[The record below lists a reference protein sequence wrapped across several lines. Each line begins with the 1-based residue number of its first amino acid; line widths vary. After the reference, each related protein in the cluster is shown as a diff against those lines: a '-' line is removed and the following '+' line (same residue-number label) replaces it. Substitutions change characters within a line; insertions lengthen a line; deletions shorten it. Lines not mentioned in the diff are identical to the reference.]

1 MSNKKISQLTAATTV
16 TGPDV
21 VPIVNAGSTKKV
33 TLSTLSSFMAAA
45 GATGPTGPQGVAG
58 TPGMSGASIE
68 GPTGPTGAGEA
79 YQGATAPVE
88 ASAGATWFD
97 TDNGQYFVRY
107 DGVWVEVGG
116 KHYP

>member
-21 VPIVNAGSTKKV
+21 VPIVNGGATRKV
-33 TLSTLSSFMAAA
+33 TLSTLSGFFAAFGPTGPTGPA
-45 GATGPTGPQGVAG
+45 GGSGASGATGPTGPD
-58 TPGMSGASIE
+58 
-68 GPTGPTGAGEA
+68 GAGEF
-79 YQGATAPVE
+79 YQAATAPAV

-97 TDNGQYFVRY
+97 IATGQYFTRY